1 MRAPEARPNPSLER
15 VRAGL
20 PGGWVISKRPVHEAL
35 VTEADFIAARHINAA
50 AAPHH
55 LRAVADRAR
64 QVREDAARS

>member
-1 MRAPEARPNPSLER
+1 
-15 VRAGL
+15 
-20 PGGWVISKRPVHEAL
+20 VHEAL